1 MGRRTIMKKKLNRAL
16 RNWGEEI
23 AELKLAIAERE
34 YDLKNPHGD
43 LDSEQLLHETGFLLF
58 QLVVLEGQVR
68 TALQAKA
75 ALDNSALDANWNLF
89 QEADL
94 GSSLPLI
101 YRSIL
106 EFNELFNRLNQSEEM
121 ISLDSLFEH
130 CCDLRKIIAFAMVMQ
145 VNRADSIIELGNKVK
160 HRAMQ
165 LQSCDLLELRDS
177 LREMLSEFWIYQS
190 IGTSDLMPFNGMYK
204 PLFELAELTGLSTA
218 K

>member
-1 MGRRTIMKKKLNRAL
+1 MGRRTIMKKKLNRTL
-16 RNWGEEI
+16 RAWAEEI
-23 AELKLAIAERE
+23 DTLKVAIAERE
-34 YDLKNPHGD
+34 LEMRCGD
-43 LDSEQLLHETGFLLF
+43 CDPEQLLPEIGFLSF

-89 QEADL
+89 QETDL

-106 EFNELFNRLNQSEEM
+106 EFNELFNRLNQSEE
-121 ISLDSLFEH
+121 ISLDSLFED

-165 LQSCDLLELRDS
+165 LQSCDLGNLRDS
-177 LREMLSEFWIYQS
+177 VREMLSEFWIYPS
-190 IGTSDLMPFNGMYK
+190 IGTSDLMPFNGRYE
-204 PLFELAELTGLSTA
+204 PLFEIAQLTGISTA